1 MSSNLRQ
8 LVASLR
14 MMLVLTALLG
24 VLYPAAVWGIGR
36 VAFAD
41 QAGGSLV
48 RHDGAVVGSSLLG
61 QNFSD
66 ARFFQG
72 RPSASEYAGGVSGGS
87 NLAASDP
94 DQGKAVRDR
103 AAAYAATNSSSGSA
117 PAPAPADALTA
128 SASGLDPQISPANAR
143 AQARRVAAANG
154 LDTAEVLKLVQANTQ
169 GRSLGF
175 LGEPRVNVLELNL
188 AVADA
193 AGR

>member
-14 MMLVLTALLG
+14 MMLVLTVLLG

-61 QNFSD
+61 QDFQD

-72 RPSASEYAGGVSGGS
+72 RPSTSEYAGGVSGGS

-94 DQGKAVRDR
+94 DQVKAVKER
-103 AAAYAATNSSSGSA
+103 AAAYLATNSGSA
-117 PAPAPADALTA
+117 TADALTA
-128 SASGLDPQISPANAR
+128 SSSGLDPQISPANAR
-143 AQARRVAAANG
+143 AQADRVAAANG
-154 LDTAEVLKLVQANTQ
+154 LQAAEVMRLVQANTQ

-188 AVADA
+188 AVQDA

>member
-8 LVASLR
+8 LVASVR
-14 MMLVLTALLG
+14 MLLVLTVLLG
-24 VLYPAAVWGIGR
+24 VLYPAAVWAVGR
-36 VAFAD
+36 VAFTD

-48 RHDGAVVGSSLLG
+48 HRNGVVVGSSLLG
-61 QNFSD
+61 QEFTD

-94 DQGKAVRDR
+94 AQVKAVEER
-103 AAAYAATNSSSGSA
+103 ASAYAATDSVSA
-117 PAPAPADALTA
+117 PSDALTA

-143 AQARRVAAANG
+143 AQAARVAVANG
-154 LDTAEVLKLVQANTQ
+154 LTTADVLRLVDTHT
-169 GRSLGF
+169 RSRALGF

-188 AVADA
+188 AVQAA